1 MAIHRHPLGPRR
13 LVRVRSRAPEHPA
26 DPVRDEV
33 IRGLSSRAKRLPCKL
48 FYDERGSRLFEA
60 ICETPEY
67 YVTRTEQRILNRYAG
82 AMAARIGPHARV
94 VEFGSGNSAKTRVL
108 LDHLDRPAAYIPVE
122 ISRSQLAATSLAL
135 ARAYPQVEILPLC
148 ADYTGLVAIPQA
160 RRPVSKTIVFFP
172 GSTIGNFT
180 PEEARQF
187 LARIARLCGPSGG
200 LLIGVDL
207 KKDRAILEPAYADRQ
222 GVTAAFNLNLLHRVN
237 RELGGDLPVERFRH
251 RAHYDPRHGRIE
263 MHLVARGPITGRV
276 GRTDIRLAAGEHV
289 TTEYSY
295 KYRPAEFA
303 RLAERAGFQVAQR
316 WTDERSLFSIQYLT
330 VGKKRGQA
338 TFSESR

>member
-1 MAIHRHPLGPRR
+1 M
-13 LVRVRSRAPEHPA
+13 
-26 DPVRDEV
+26 
-33 IRGLSSRAKRLPCKL
+33 RGLSARVKRLPCKL
-48 FYDERGSRLFEA
+48 FYDARGSELFEA

-67 YVTRTEQRILNRYAG
+67 YVTRTEQRILTRYAEKI
-82 AMAARIGPHARV
+82 AERIGPHARI

-108 LDHLDRPAAYIPVE
+108 LDHLDRPAAYIPVD
-122 ISRSQLAATSLAL
+122 ISQSQLAAASLAL

-160 RRPVSKTIVFFP
+160 SRPVSKTIVFFP

-180 PEEARQF
+180 PEEARHF

-207 KKDRAILEPAYADRQ
+207 KKDRAVLEPAYADRE

-237 RELGGDLPVERFRH
+237 RELGGELPVERFRH
-251 RAHYDPRHGRIE
+251 RAHYNSRHGRIE
-263 MHLVARGPITGRV
+263 MHLVARGPISGRV
-276 GRTDIRLAAGEHV
+276 GRTAIRLAAGEHI

-303 RLAERAGFQVAQR
+303 RLAEEAGFQVVQR
-316 WTDERSLFSIQYLT
+316 WSDERSLFSIQYLT
-330 VGKKRGQA
+330 VRERQPADVGEA
-338 TFSESR
+338 A